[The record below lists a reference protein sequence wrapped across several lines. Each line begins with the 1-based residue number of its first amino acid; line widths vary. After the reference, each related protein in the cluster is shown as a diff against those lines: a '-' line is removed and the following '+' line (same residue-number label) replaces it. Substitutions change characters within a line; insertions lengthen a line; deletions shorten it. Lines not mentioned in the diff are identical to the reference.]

1 MVPCFSASVQGFSEG
16 AFLVSLCLLVNVNL
30 ELGKTLGKWEPP
42 FGGVN
47 VPCRTHLSIEVLAF
61 GCNASLCASCPG
73 KFSRC
78 AALISGCVP

>member
-1 MVPCFSASVQGFSEG
+1 MVPCFSASVSGFFES
-16 AFLVSLCLLVNVNL
+16 AFLVLLCLLVNVNL

-42 FGGVN
+42 SGGVN

-78 AALISGCVP
+78 AALIGGCVP

>member
-1 MVPCFSASVQGFSEG
+1 MVPCFSASVSGFFEG
-16 AFLVSLCLLVNVNL
+16 AFLVLLCLLVNVNL